1 MPFFVERIS
10 ILIYNLKKLE
20 ESMDRVKGIIITDDR
35 EYEKTVSEC
44 IRKENDILSLNTTLS
59 IPGMERLKK
68 LKYINTQELFNYALI
83 MIDEK
88 WLENRWDYAINI
100 EDDSCDAN
108 DKWKNSNMVKKLK
121 SAWNLGKNQSVII
134 LCYDIYKEGGEFI
147 YKYNTL
153 QNLMNKVIV
162 NYENETG
169 KKLIKRISNS
179 TKTKIVSVV
188 SESGGTGSSV
198 ISMGIC
204 QNLAVQ
210 NKRKCLYISM
220 GKIHQELLF
229 IKSTRQCNLRE
240 LLYNMFYGNPE
251 FSTSIQN
258 SMMITGGGVLI
269 FKTTTLKNKILELE
283 EKQLSEFIEYLLRCE
298 LFDIIVFDV
307 GNNMD
312 EACKTVVKSSD
323 KVVVTSREIG
333 SNLRREYMEYMGIHQ
348 LNEEFDE
355 FSEGEKHMDE
365 NTNLENCK
373 NNFKKVISVLNNVYT
388 GGPKFKEFF
397 ADEYEDEKYDDIDI
411 LIEEDK
417 NSFQWE
423 NGIMNIYLS
432 GNFGEGIDKISN
444 MILEN

>member
-1 MPFFVERIS
+1 M
-10 ILIYNLKKLE
+10 
-20 ESMDRVKGIIITDDR
+20 
-35 EYEKTVSEC
+35 
-44 IRKENDILSLNTTLS
+44 
-59 IPGMERLKK
+59 
-68 LKYINTQELFNYALI
+68 
-83 MIDEK
+83 
-88 WLENRWDYAINI
+88 
-100 EDDSCDAN
+100 
-108 DKWKNSNMVKKLK
+108 
-121 SAWNLGKNQSVII
+121 
-134 LCYDIYKEGGEFI
+134 
-147 YKYNTL
+147 
-153 QNLMNKVIV
+153 
-162 NYENETG
+162 
-169 KKLIKRISNS
+169 
-179 TKTKIVSVV
+179 
-188 SESGGTGSSV
+188 
-198 ISMGIC
+198 
-204 QNLAVQ
+204 
-210 NKRKCLYISM
+210 YISM

-312 EACKTVVKSSD
+312 EACKIVVKSSD

-397 ADEYEDEKYDDIDI
+397 ADEYEDKKYDDIDI

>member
-1 MPFFVERIS
+1 
-10 ILIYNLKKLE
+10 
-20 ESMDRVKGIIITDDR
+20 MDRVKGIIITDDR

-68 LKYINTQELFNYALI
+68 LKDINTQELFNYALI

-312 EACKTVVKSSD
+312 EACKIVVKSSD
-323 KVVVTSREIG
+323 KVIVTSREIG

-348 LNEEFDE
+348 
-355 FSEGEKHMDE
+355 
-365 NTNLENCK
+365 
-373 NNFKKVISVLNNVYT
+373 
-388 GGPKFKEFF
+388 P
-397 ADEYEDEKYDDIDI
+397 
-411 LIEEDK
+411 
-417 NSFQWE
+417 
-423 NGIMNIYLS
+423 
-432 GNFGEGIDKISN
+432 
-444 MILEN
+444 

>member
-1 MPFFVERIS
+1 
-10 ILIYNLKKLE
+10 
-20 ESMDRVKGIIITDDR
+20 
-35 EYEKTVSEC
+35 
-44 IRKENDILSLNTTLS
+44 
-59 IPGMERLKK
+59 
-68 LKYINTQELFNYALI
+68 
-83 MIDEK
+83 
-88 WLENRWDYAINI
+88 
-100 EDDSCDAN
+100 
-108 DKWKNSNMVKKLK
+108 
-121 SAWNLGKNQSVII
+121 
-134 LCYDIYKEGGEFI
+134 
-147 YKYNTL
+147 
-153 QNLMNKVIV
+153 
-162 NYENETG
+162 
-169 KKLIKRISNS
+169 
-179 TKTKIVSVV
+179 
-188 SESGGTGSSV
+188 
-198 ISMGIC
+198 
-204 QNLAVQ
+204 
-210 NKRKCLYISM
+210 M

-312 EACKTVVKSSD
+312 EACKIVVKSSD
-323 KVVVTSREIG
+323 KVIVTSREIG

-373 NNFKKVISVLNNVYT
+373 NNFK
-388 GGPKFKEFF
+388 EFF
-397 ADEYEDEKYDDIDI
+397 ADEYEDKKYDDIDI